1 MDADRWNRLYA
12 LFDDACA
19 RPPAERLAF
28 LRAACGDDDA
38 LYAEAAALV
47 AADANTDVL
56 LDGVAL
62 DVIALDDV
70 GSAAAALLGDLDLV
84 GTQVG
89 PYHLVRQ
96 LGTGGMGDVYL
107 AERAS
112 ADEQAQFEQQVA
124 LKLVKPGMDSRQ
136 VLRRFQQERQILARL
151 DHPHIARLLDG
162 GVTERGQPYF
172 VMEYV
177 EGVPIDA
184 YCDAHRLTVDER
196 LGLFQ
201 DACRAVLYAHSQLV
215 VHRDL
220 KPSNILVTE
229 SADGQPGP
237 RKPIVKLLDFG
248 IAKLLAEDDDATAL
262 TRTGGAVMTP
272 AYASPEQV
280 RGEPVGTGTDI
291 YSLGVVLYELLAGQR
306 PYALPERDRL
316 AAVQMLAQQEPEP
329 PSTVVR
335 RATTGADATG
345 PGATG
350 TQITEARRT
359 QPERL
364 RRRLTGDLDVICLTA
379 LRTEPERR
387 YPTVAALLDDVRR
400 HLTGLPVTARRDTA
414 AYRLGKFVQRHRVGV
429 VATVVVGVLFAALA
443 SFYTVRLAAERDRAQ
458 AEAAKATEIAA
469 FLEGIFEVAD
479 PSIAQGDTVTA
490 RALLDEGAA
499 RIETELAGEPE
510 VQAQMMT
517 VMGNVYRSL
526 GLYEDAERLY
536 TDALALRETLFG
548 PRHADVASSLDDLGA
563 MDYARGNYARGA
575 ERYQQALA
583 IKEALYAP
591 TDAEV
596 LTSLTGVARA
606 MHWLDSLVIAESLY
620 VHVLDQRRAHHAA
633 DTLALANALLNV
645 GAINQLQ
652 RRFEEAEPYFQEG
665 LALLRAHSDASP
677 LQISEITN
685 DLGVL
690 LKNLERYGEAE
701 PLYRET
707 LAIRQRILGDTHPR
721 VATSLNNLGAFL
733 RSTEQYEEAL
743 DVSLRAVEVYRA
755 ALGDDHPEY
764 AIGIN
769 NLASSYDDVGDTDQA
784 LRYYRES
791 LDVME
796 RALGSEHTTTN
807 ALRLNLGSMML
818 DVERYA
824 EAEALL
830 RTAYGHLL
838 ASQGPDARYTKLIV
852 RRLHQVYEGWGRP
865 ERGADLPP
873 LPTEA

>member
-1 MDADRWNRLYA
+1 
-12 LFDDACA
+12 
-19 RPPAERLAF
+19 
-28 LRAACGDDDA
+28 
-38 LYAEAAALV
+38 
-47 AADANTDVL
+47 
-56 LDGVAL
+56 
-62 DVIALDDV
+62 
-70 GSAAAALLGDLDLV
+70 
-84 GTQVG
+84 
-89 PYHLVRQ
+89 
-96 LGTGGMGDVYL
+96 
-107 AERAS
+107 
-112 ADEQAQFEQQVA
+112 
-124 LKLVKPGMDSRQ
+124 
-136 VLRRFQQERQILARL
+136 
-151 DHPHIARLLDG
+151 
-162 GVTERGQPYF
+162 
-172 VMEYV
+172 
-177 EGVPIDA
+177 
-184 YCDAHRLTVDER
+184 
-196 LGLFQ
+196 
-201 DACRAVLYAHSQLV
+201 
-215 VHRDL
+215 
-220 KPSNILVTE
+220 
-229 SADGQPGP
+229 
-237 RKPIVKLLDFG
+237 
-248 IAKLLAEDDDATAL
+248 
-262 TRTGGAVMTP
+262 
-272 AYASPEQV
+272 
-280 RGEPVGTGTDI
+280 
-291 YSLGVVLYELLAGQR
+291 LYELLAGQR
-306 PYALPERDRL
+306 PYAMPERDRL
-316 AAVQMLAQQEPEP
+316 AAAQMLAQQEPEP

-345 PGATG
+345 
-350 TQITEARRT
+350 TQITDARRT

-387 YPTVAALLDDVRR
+387 YATVAALLDDVRR

-548 PRHADVASSLDDLGA
+548 PRHADVARSLDDLGA
-563 MDYARGNYARGA
+563 MDYVRGNYAQGA
-575 ERYQQALA
+575 ERYQRALA
-583 IKEALYAP
+583 IKEALFAP

-606 MHWLDSLVIAESLY
+606 MHWLDSLAVAESLY
-620 VHVLDQRRAHHAA
+620 VHVLGQRRAHHGA

-690 LKNLERYGEAE
+690 LKNLERYDEAE

-733 RSTEQYEEAL
+733 RRTEQYEEAL

-796 RALGSEHTTTN
+796 RALGSEHSTTN

-824 EAEALL
+824 EAEDLL
-830 RTAYGHLL
+830 RTAYGYLL

-873 LPTEA
+873 LPTET